1 MNSRQALIAAAL
13 CFPFACYPQET
24 SILPLKFEPHHRLV
38 LHNKYVNVYS
48 VKVQPHDFVRLHK
61 HKADAI
67 SIMLSNSEITVHAPG
82 KPDLHQKVVNGQLR
96 LQLAGYVHSTSIDGD
111 SAYRNVTVEL
121 LVPQQ
126 SPQNLCAAVI
136 AAQTTNCPEA
146 PAHFITFERT
156 DQPQFQTAQTD
167 VALIRISLG
176 QSSTLEKTAFPQL
189 LVVLDDLETEGGNT
203 PKKVLRAGDFLWRD
217 ANTAARVFKSVSP
230 SEARIV
236 AFSFKNE
243 KSEK

>member
-13 CFPFACYPQET
+13 YFPLACYPQET
-24 SILPLKFEPHHRLV
+24 GILPLESEPHHRLV
-38 LHNKYVNVYS
+38 LHNEYVNVYS
-48 VKVQPHDFVRLHK
+48 VEVQPHDFVRLHK

-82 KPDLHQKVVNGQLR
+82 KPDLHQKVANGQLR
-96 LQLAGYVHSTSIDGD
+96 LQFAGYVHSTSIDGD
-111 SAYRNVTVEL
+111 STYRNVTVEL

-126 SPQNLCAAVI
+126 SPQNFCAAVI
-136 AAQTTNCPEA
+136 AAQATNCPEA
-146 PAHFITFERT
+146 PAHFLTLERT

-203 PKKVLRAGDFLWRD
+203 PRKVLRAGDFLWRD
-217 ANTAARVFKSVSP
+217 ANTAPGVFKSVSP

-236 AFSFKNE
+236 VFSFKNE